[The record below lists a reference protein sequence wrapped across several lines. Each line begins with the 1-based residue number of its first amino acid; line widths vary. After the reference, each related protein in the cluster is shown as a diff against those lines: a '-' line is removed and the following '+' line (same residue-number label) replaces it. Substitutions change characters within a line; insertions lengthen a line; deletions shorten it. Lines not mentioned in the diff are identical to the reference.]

1 VVRIVRFVDAA
12 SEARK
17 MQAGCRWNYRR
28 KAALLDAIAAGQIDE
43 AAGCEKYGLSPEELA
58 EWRRKY
64 VPGQAA
70 SLKINQTSPR
80 VLPRPETRAQARAVR
95 RKRRAGQEVFSQA
108 DAEEVVPGK
117 CKTPKGYG

>member
-1 VVRIVRFVDAA
+1 VARVVRFVDAA

-17 MQAGCRWNYRR
+17 MQAGFRWNYRR

-64 VPGQAA
+64 VPGRAA
-70 SLKINQTSPR
+70 SLKIHQTSPR
-80 VLPRPETRAQARAVR
+80 VLPRPETPAQAVAAR
-95 RKRRAGQEVFSQA
+95 RKRAG
-108 DAEEVVPGK
+108 
-117 CKTPKGYG
+117 KTPTIAE